1 MKPTIELN
9 NRVYPY
15 REGMTIDTL
24 MLENNFNFSFIIAK
38 VNGELI
44 EKDMWPVTAIAAGD
58 KVEIIHIFGGG

>member
-9 NRVYPY
+9 NRKYPY

-24 MLENNFNFSFIIAK
+24 MLENNFNFSFIIVK
-38 VNGELI
+38 VNSELI
-44 EKDMWPVTAIAAGD
+44 EKEAWSKTAIAAGD

>member
-9 NRVYPY
+9 NRKYPY

-24 MLENNFNFSFIIAK
+24 MLENNFNFSFIIVK
-38 VNGELI
+38 VNGELL
-44 EKDMWPVTAIAAGD
+44 EKETWSTTAIAAGD